1 MRKTLFLEVVT
12 KFPAKQSPLL
22 QCGRGCEQCR
32 ITKIITTLGI
42 ATGTALGTGPISGID
57 AGREGNG
64 LHTIGG
70 DQAVQG
76 CQVIA
81 SSILNGL
88 GENITTGRRYIRWFL
103 IADSHHLLGFDGGS
117 RFQIKD
123 ELGVIRIGDVVL
135 GVGFVEAAGIESEL
149 LAKGVGAGEQSSFGR
164 TSAYL
169 TVHLGGPAPCH
180 TIGQGASQAVPTHQ
194 AGVGG

>member
-1 MRKTLFLEVVT
+1 M
-12 KFPAKQSPLL
+12 
-22 QCGRGCEQCR
+22 
-32 ITKIITTLGI
+32 ITKLGV
-42 ATGTALGTGPISGID
+42 AAGTALGTGPITGID

-70 DQAVQG
+70 DQAVKG
-76 CQVIA
+76 HQVIA

-88 GENITTGRRYIRWFL
+88 GESITTCRRCIGWFL

-123 ELGVIRIGDVVL
+123 ELGVIRIGNVVL
-135 GVGFVEAAGIESEL
+135 GVGFIEAAGIESEL
-149 LAKGVGAGEQSSFGR
+149 IAKGVGAGEQSSLGR

-169 TVHLGGPAPCH
+169 TIHLGGPAPCH
-180 TIGQGASQAVPTHQ
+180 TIGQGASQAVPTPQ
-194 AGVGG
+194 ASVGG